1 MGNNIGELISAAR
14 AALMLS
20 VCPFIGSLLMRCEVK
35 LTETVPTAAVDKGK
49 TIYINPEWASGLGKK
64 GLLTV
69 MAHEALHLAFR
80 HGQRAEAVEDKFVYN
95 IAADAVV
102 NYVLEQH
109 GIALLPGSVTMEA
122 VGHVVG
128 VYYRDLEKLSTEA
141 LYKLL
146 LDKLPKGKPRPGGV
160 GEDLKPELGGEAEE
174 GEGKGEEK
182 VSKEDWD
189 SYWRDAINRAYVTA
203 RMAGRAPVGLE
214 RFFEVLK
221 PRVDWRSVLRETL
234 ITGMGMK
241 AVSTYLR
248 PSRKHPELPGLRR
261 FVIPT
266 IWVLAD
272 LSGSIGDEQASQF
285 AGEVFAVAKTFNTTV
300 KVIPWDTQPYEMTVL
315 RSPSEIGKLRFRG
328 GGGTEIRSTLEKVL
342 KEMSLYD
349 SVIILTDGF
358 IGDIERA
365 EVQGMLDKIAYK
377 ASSAVFVTTANKPK
391 LPGKWTVV
399 EMV

>member
-1 MGNNIGELISAAR
+1 MENIGEQISSAR
-14 AALMLS
+14 AALMLTH
-20 VCPFIGSLLMRCEVK
+20 PFIGSLLMRCEIK
-35 LTETVPTAAVDKGK
+35 LAETVPTAAVDRGK
-49 TIYINPEWASGLGKK
+49 TIYINPEWAGGLGKK

-95 IAADAVV
+95 LAADAVV

-109 GIALLPGSVTMEA
+109 GIVPLPGSVTMEA
-122 VGHVVG
+122 VGRVVG

-160 GEDLKPELGGEAEE
+160 GEDLRPELGGEAEE
-174 GEGKGEEK
+174 GEGKG
-182 VSKEDWD
+182 KEDWD

-203 RMAGRAPVGLE
+203 RMAGKAPLGLE

-221 PRVDWRSVLRETL
+221 PKVDWRSVLRETL

-261 FVIPT
+261 FAIPT

-272 LSGSIGDEQASQF
+272 LSGSIGDEEASQF
-285 AGEVFAVAKTFNTTV
+285 ASEVFAVAKTFDTTV
-300 KVIPWDTQPYEMTVL
+300 KVIPWDTQPYEVTVL
-315 RSPSEIGKLRFRG
+315 RSPSEIAKLKFRG
-328 GGGTEIRSTLEKVL
+328 GGGTEIKTTLEKVL

-358 IGDIERA
+358 IYDIDRG
-365 EVQGMLDKIAYK
+365 EVQGMLDKIAYR

-391 LPGKWTVV
+391 LPDKWTVV

>member
-1 MGNNIGELISAAR
+1 
-14 AALMLS
+14 MLTH
-20 VCPFIGSLLMRCEVK
+20 PFIGSLLMRCEIR
-35 LTETVPTAAVDKGK
+35 LTDAVPTAAVDKGK
-49 TIYINPEWASGLGKK
+49 TIYINPEWAGGLGKK

-95 IAADAVV
+95 LAADAVV
-102 NYVLEQH
+102 NYVLEHH
-109 GIALLPGSVTMEA
+109 GITPLPGSVTMGD
-122 VGHVVG
+122 VGRVVG

-160 GEDLKPELGGEAEE
+160 GEDLRPELGGEAEE
-174 GEGKGEEK
+174 GEGKAG
-182 VSKEDWD
+182 KEDWD

-221 PRVDWRSVLRETL
+221 PKVDWRSVLRETL

-261 FVIPT
+261 FTIPT

-272 LSGSIGDEQASQF
+272 LSGSIGDEEASQF

-300 KVIPWDTQPYEMTVL
+300 KVVPWDTQPYEVTVL
-315 RSPSEIGKLRFRG
+315 RSPSEIRKLRFRG

-365 EVQGMLDKIAYK
+365 EVQGMLDKIACR
-377 ASSAVFVTTANKPK
+377 ASSTVFVTTANKPK